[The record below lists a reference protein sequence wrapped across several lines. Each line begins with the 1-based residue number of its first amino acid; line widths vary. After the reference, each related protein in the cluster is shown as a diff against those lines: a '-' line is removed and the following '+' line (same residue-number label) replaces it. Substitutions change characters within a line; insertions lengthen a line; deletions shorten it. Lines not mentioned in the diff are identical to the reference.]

1 MILPLEKIIKVIDM
15 ENKYSEFMTEGM
27 KLISDEEFK
36 LIRDLV
42 YEKVGIHLTE
52 QKKALVTGRL
62 QKVVKDKG
70 FNTFAEYYQ
79 YIISDR
85 SGQALSELV
94 DKISTNHTFFGR
106 EFEHFEH
113 FQKVALPEIVAK
125 KLKQNNRDIR
135 IWSAGCSTGEE
146 PYTLV
151 ILMKEY
157 FGSEY
162 SKWDAG
168 VLATD
173 ISTVA
178 LSKAIAGIYDQN
190 RLHNFDPVLRDKYFI
205 KHNDTWVIKDEVKR
219 EVTFKRFNL
228 MNDVFPFKK
237 PFDVIFCRNVMI
249 YFDTET
255 RIKLVNKFYNILDNG
270 GYFYIGHSET
280 IDRKHTKFKYIM
292 PAAYKKE

>member
-1 MILPLEKIIKVIDM
+1 M
-15 ENKYSEFMTEGM
+15 EINYKEIVPETM

-42 YEKVGIHLTE
+42 YEKVGINLTE

-62 QKVVKDKG
+62 QKVLREKNLKS
-70 FNTFAEYYQ
+70 FADYYKF
-79 YIISDR
+79 IVNDTT
-85 SGQALSELV
+85 GEALSELV

-106 EFEHFEH
+106 EYEHFDY
-113 FQKVALPEIVAK
+113 FYKVVLPELTQK
-125 KLKQNNRDIR
+125 KLKKNERDLR

-157 FGSEY
+157 FGNDY
-162 SKWDAG
+162 NKWDAG

-178 LSKAIAGIYDQN
+178 LSKAIAGVYDKN
-190 RLHNFDPVLRDKYFI
+190 RLHNFDTKLREKYFI
-205 KHNDTWVIKDEVKR
+205 NKNDTYIIKDEIKR

-228 MNDVFPFKK
+228 MNDIFPFKK

-270 GYFYIGHSET
+270 GYLFIGHSET
-280 IDRKHTKFKYIM
+280 IDRRYTKFKYIM
-292 PAAYKKE
+292 PATYKKE